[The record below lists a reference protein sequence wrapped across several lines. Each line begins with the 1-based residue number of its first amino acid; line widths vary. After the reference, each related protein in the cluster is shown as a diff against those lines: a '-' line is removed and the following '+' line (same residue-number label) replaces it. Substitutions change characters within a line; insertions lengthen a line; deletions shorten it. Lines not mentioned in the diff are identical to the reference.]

1 MSEKSSR
8 GRNLTEVRF
17 YVHKYLLERLF
28 GEVGGCWWTAF
39 NGFDGF

>member
-17 YVHKYLLERLF
+17 YVHKYFLKRLF
-28 GEVGGCWWTAF
+28 GEVAA
-39 NGFDGF
+39 DGRLSMV